1 VVMPRMGGVALYETI
16 RKEGRNLPVL
26 LMSGYTPEDVRA
38 LGSGAPGFRFLH
50 KPWTITDLL
59 LRIRNILDETDP
71 VLNSAEG

>member
-1 VVMPRMGGVALYETI
+1 
-16 RKEGRNLPVL
+16 
-26 LMSGYTPEDVRA
+26 MSGYTPEDVRA

-71 VLNSAEG
+71 VLNSAEA